1 MIFQGC
7 INVFSHLPWPVN
19 DTGISLLPDRYQAAT
34 WTNADLVPI
43 GPFEQSQATC
53 TFPSNKSK
61 VFSTCMW
68 HCLLP
73 LPSRCELLRIHWP
86 LLLHCSRYNSPIV
99 HVSGNYDEQFVYKNS
114 PWLNTLVLGQNRS
127 RWWPDSLRMHAQVRI
142 LTKSDLLS
150 PSQNPIGHIF
160 SSMTYMSKSFFKQQ
174 QFASKSVLK
183 SLS

>member
-73 LPSRCELLRIHWP
+73 FPLRCELLRIHWP
-86 LLLHCSRYNSPIV
+86 LLLHSSRYNSPIV

-114 PWLNTLVLGQNRS
+114 PWLNTLVLGDGPIPYACQSPYLNQCWFIVTQAESNRTHFFIN
-127 RWWPDSLRMHAQVRI
+127 DIYVE
-142 LTKSDLLS
+142 K
-150 PSQNPIGHIF
+150 
-160 SSMTYMSKSFFKQQ
+160 MS
-174 QFASKSVLK
+174 
-183 SLS
+183 